1 MGKDRRVGPGRLDE
15 RLESRETIPASWAY
29 SRIVVLHLLPA

>member
-29 SRIVVLHLLPA
+29 IRIE